1 MLAVGFCSLS
11 KSWLI
16 EFLKPA
22 AHLHY
27 AGGCGLSGGC
37 SAAAAAANLKVK
49 LGHIS
54 INTLYEHRC
63 LKLPSN
69 KKQAPRNVKFPASN
83 RKSMSIANL
92 QPAAAAPLASTNP
105 HLQRG

>member
-11 KSWLI
+11 KSCLI
-16 EFLKPA
+16 EFFNTRRPLALCSK
-22 AHLHY
+22 LL
-27 AGGCGLSGGC
+27 GGV
-37 SAAAAAANLKVK
+37 AAAAAANLEVK

-54 INTLYEHRC
+54 INTLYERCC

-83 RKSMSIANL
+83 RKSMSIANS
-92 QPAAAAPLASTNP
+92 PACRHTPGL
-105 HLQRG
+105 H